1 MGEVFRARDSVL
13 GRTVALKMLPFELA
27 VQAGFIE
34 RFRAEAQAAA
44 RISHPGV
51 VQVHDWGQE
60 DDTYYMVMEYVRG
73 KNLRHILSVVGKLQ
87 PRQSAQV
94 AGQVLGALSA
104 AHERGL
110 VHRDIKPEN
119 IIVGT
124 DGRVKVTDF
133 GIARA
138 FENASMTGG
147 LLGTVAYVAPEQARG
162 EPVDPRA
169 DIYSTG
175 CLLFELLTGSLPF
188 EGDAAKVLQDHLNG
202 RVPAPS
208 TRDPAIGPGLDR
220 VVRRATEPNPAD
232 RYQSAQEMRSDLAMA
247 MRSLPD
253 APPLAEL
260 TSEFTSEVMPESV
273 DTVVPGVRPKKK
285 RRWWRWV
292 LAALL
297 VVGLTAAVWAFS
309 PIKVPKVVGMRSQ
322 NAVATLR
329 DKGLSVEQ
337 SRAFSDEIEDTVIST
352 NPAPGRRVRRGGT
365 VRITVSAG
373 PQLTDAPSVIG
384 LQFPGAS
391 KLIVD
396 SGLVVGKVD
405 RRHDLQAKD
414 KVLDQ
419 DPKPG
424 RLRKGDPINLII
436 SDGPAILEIPELR
449 NRSASQA
456 EALLNQA
463 GFRSAREAVFNP
475 GAEGTVVDQTPKAGE
490 KLPQGT
496 LVKMIVSRGPQPF
509 AMPNVK
515 GGAVGTPNPSWKAWG

>member
-1 MGEVFRARDSVL
+1 MRRVEAPEEVAGRYHLAGRIGAGGMGEVFRARDSVL

-27 VQAGFIE
+27 VQPGFIE

-220 VVRRATEPNPAD
+220 VVLRATEPNPAD

-260 TSEFTSEVMPESV
+260 TSEFTSEVMPESL
-273 DTVVPGVRPKKK
+273 DTVVPGIRPKKK

-373 PQLTDAPSVIG
+373 PQLTDAP
-384 LQFPGAS
+384 
-391 KLIVD
+391 
-396 SGLVVGKVD
+396 
-405 RRHDLQAKD
+405 
-414 KVLDQ
+414 
-419 DPKPG
+419 
-424 RLRKGDPINLII
+424 
-436 SDGPAILEIPELR
+436 
-449 NRSASQA
+449 
-456 EALLNQA
+456 
-463 GFRSAREAVFNP
+463 
-475 GAEGTVVDQTPKAGE
+475 
-490 KLPQGT
+490 
-496 LVKMIVSRGPQPF
+496 
-509 AMPNVK
+509 
-515 GGAVGTPNPSWKAWG
+515 